1 MAMTAHAPSLAA
13 KAVAPATTQQAQ
25 LRRKCACGTHTSG
38 GLCKHC
44 SLAGQP
50 LQREL
55 AIGGATDPLET
66 EAERIADR
74 VLDSTAVETIQPPQS
89 LHVMAIS
96 SYGYEHVLPVS
107 VERTVAGAGAPL
119 SLALRRDM
127 QQQFGHDFSQV
138 RVHADPAAAQ
148 SAHELRAEAYTIGP
162 HIVFGAGRFTPE
174 TPRGK
179 HLLAHELTHVLQQ
192 GAGSGMAVQRQ
203 PADAGVDAP
212 ASAPIDAGVVTAP
225 SSDAGVPPVDAG
237 TLPPAAPTRVP
248 TNEAEAIEDTDKAFP
263 DDASVT
269 SAISGLPEV
278 VQKELGTDIDYQ
290 RRFLSRMSLYLGP
303 HPSTVNHFKGI
314 DAFRFADGTRL
325 DLHTDAISHL
335 RDVQSVIGAKN
346 MPSSGTGF
354 ALRDKIKAAVQ
365 TPGQMVHAVG
375 YAIDFRAARNPH
387 FKDARLVAV
396 QALYKQSQTSF
407 NIATGSWATRR
418 STIKKMG
425 RGELA
430 EDARE
435 RTDFITRFRAEGA
448 KDVAGNELIT
458 HELSAADLA
467 ALKGLREEYKAYLLR
482 RRNFQK
488 ALTSA
493 KAKLK
498 RGESLKVDPAD
509 IALAMLKPDLATER
523 GRLLEEIMQVTS
535 QRQSIIQRTRTI
547 LKGLIDKADAD
558 FQRMKQAPYVSDS
571 EKDYAAKLDRLQK
584 AKAAAQAAVASADRD
599 LKKIRASLTQHTSV
613 VDRVDKQLQAER
625 NPARRACL
633 EEKLRSE
640 REARMAA
647 ISATQA
653 SASRRVRLGID
664 EGNADAALAEAKGAS
679 GKRLWLHQLEDL
691 QRGLSLDDFDARLV
705 FGIGSK
711 DAEADKEVRDP
722 SLVQL
727 FSKGFF
733 NVDPTPPPVTP
744 APTPAPASPVA
755 RKPAA
760 PKPAPTPL
768 RGFDLNF
775 MEEMAKHGF
784 DQGSEWTPGGVDSMH
799 FEYAEGVDA
808 LHSPS
813 DAVSSKAKKP

>member
-1 MAMTAHAPSLAA
+1 MTARVASLAA
-13 KAVAPATTQQAQ
+13 KALAPATTQQAQ
-25 LRRKCACGTHTSG
+25 LQRKCVCGTHTSG
-38 GLCKHC
+38 ELCERCAH
-44 SLAGQP
+44 ARQP
-50 LQREL
+50 LQRQL
-55 AIGGATDPLET
+55 VIGRTNDPLET
-66 EAERIADR
+66 EADRIADR
-74 VLDSTAVETIQPPQS
+74 VLDNAGVTTNRLLLPSHVTA
-89 LHVMAIS
+89 MAS
-96 SYGYEHVLPVS
+96 QGSMHMLARS
-107 VERTVAGAGAPL
+107 VEHTLAAAGTALP
-119 SLALRRDM
+119 SALRRDM

-138 RVHADPAAAQ
+138 RLHTDPAAAR
-148 SAHELRAEAYTIGP
+148 SAHELRAHAYTVGP
-162 HIVFGAGRFTPE
+162 HIVFGAGRFMPHTPGG
-174 TPRGK
+174 R

-192 GAGSGMAVQRQ
+192 GAGSGVAVQRQ
-203 PADAGVDAP
+203 PSNDAGLDAP
-212 ASAPIDAGVVTAP
+212 ASPSTDAGAVAAPAGDAGAP
-225 SSDAGVPPVDAG
+225 SADAG
-237 TLPPAAPTRVP
+237 TPAPAAPTRVP
-248 TNEAEAIEDTDKAFP
+248 GNEAEAIEDTDKIFP
-263 DDASVT
+263 DDADVA

-303 HPSTVNHFKGI
+303 HPNTIDHFKGI
-314 DAFRFADGTRL
+314 DVFKFADGTRL

-407 NIATGSWATRR
+407 NIATGSWTTRR
-418 STIKKMG
+418 GTIRKMG

-435 RTDFITRFRAEGA
+435 RKDFIARFRAEGA
-448 KDVAGNELIT
+448 KDLAGNELIT
-458 HELSAADLA
+458 HEISAPNLA
-467 ALKGLREEYKAYLLR
+467 ALKALRDEYKAYLLR
-482 RRNFQK
+482 RRAFQK
-488 ALTSA
+488 ALA
-493 KAKLK
+493 AARARLR
-498 RGESLKVDPAD
+498 RGESLTVDPAD
-509 IALAMLKPDLATER
+509 VASAMLKPDLTTER
-523 GRLLEEIMQVTS
+523 GRLLNEIMQVTA
-535 QRQSIIQRTRTI
+535 QRQSIIERTRTI
-547 LKGLIDKADAD
+547 LKGLIDKTDAD
-558 FQRMKQAPYVSDS
+558 LQRTKQAPYVSDS

-584 AKAAAQAAVASADRD
+584 AKVEAQAAVASADRD
-599 LKKIRASLTQHTSV
+599 LRKVRAALTQHANAVTRT
-613 VDRVDKQLQAER
+613 DTQLKAER
-625 NPARRACL
+625 NPARRTRL
-633 EEKLRSE
+633 EEKRRAE
-640 REARMAA
+640 QEAKTAA

-653 SASRRVRLGID
+653 SANRRIQSGVD
-664 EGNADAALAEAKGAS
+664 KSNADAALDEARGAS
-679 GKRLWLHQLEDL
+679 RKRLWLHQLEDL

-705 FGIGSK
+705 FGIGNK

-733 NVDPTPPPVTP
+733 NVDPAPPSVAPMP
-744 APTPAPASPVA
+744 APIPAAAGA

-760 PKPAPTPL
+760 PRPAPTPPQ
-768 RGFDLNF
+768 GFDLNF

-784 DQGSEWTPGGVDSMH
+784 DQGSEWAPGGVDSMH

-813 DAVSSKAKKP
+813 DAVSSKAKAKP